1 MLPVAL
7 ATMLAGALRVAACGN
22 GDGGSD
28 AAAGDSPATEP
39 ASGDT
44 TGGDEAAGAVT
55 IDHTYGETTIE
66 STPERIVSIDTQ
78 WTDVLVALDA
88 PLVADTHAPVPED
101 GLFPWQD
108 EMPESVEEIPVGDSI
123 SFEALDY
130 GQNELRW

>member
-88 PLVADTHAPVPED
+88 PLVAATHDPVPED
-101 GLFPWQD
+101 ARFPWPAD
-108 EMPESVEEIPVGDSI
+108 MPATGEDNPVGHSI
-123 SFEALDY
+123 PF
-130 GQNELRW
+130 